1 MSDEDRTCPND
12 ACGADAAAYALG
24 ALEPAEVGDFE
35 LHLAQCR
42 SCARDLAGFQHV
54 VDRLPTSSPQYQV
67 PRGLRRRV
75 MGKVRSEQ
83 PQCRG
88 SRRPGRSSPMTLV
101 SRVWPRRTGVAGAM
115 VVGLVLVLLAIGTQV
130 PGGSRES
137 RVLTSTAV
145 DSPASA
151 HLRLVDGRAEL
162 IVRHFPPPAAGH
174 IYEVWLRRPGRAP
187 EPTTVLFSVNAQGT
201 GDIGVPD
208 TLTGAAEILVT
219 QEPVGG
225 SAIPTRPPVIVGR
238 LS

>member
-1 MSDEDRTCPND
+1 MSDEDRRSPTD
-12 ACGADAAAYALG
+12 RCGADAAAYALG
-24 ALEPAEVGDFE
+24 ALEPAKVGDFE
-35 LHLAQCR
+35 LHLAQCH

-54 VDRLPTSSPQYQV
+54 VDRLPTSSPQYQA

-75 MGKVRSEQ
+75 MGRVSSEPRQ
-83 PQCRG
+83 YGG
-88 SRRPGRSSPMTLV
+88 SRQRGRSSPMTLV
-101 SRVWPRRTGVAGAM
+101 SRAWPRRAGLAGSL
-115 VVGLVLVLLAIGTQV
+115 VVGLVLVLLAIGRLV

-137 RVLTSTAV
+137 RVLTSSVV

-151 HLRLVDGRAEL
+151 HLRLAGGRAEL
-162 IVRHFPPPAAGH
+162 IVRHFPPPAVGY

-187 EPTTVLFSVNAQGT
+187 EPTTVLFSVNGQGA

-208 TLTGAAEILVT
+208 TLKGVTEILVT

-225 SAIPTRPPVIVGR
+225 SAVPTRLPVILGR